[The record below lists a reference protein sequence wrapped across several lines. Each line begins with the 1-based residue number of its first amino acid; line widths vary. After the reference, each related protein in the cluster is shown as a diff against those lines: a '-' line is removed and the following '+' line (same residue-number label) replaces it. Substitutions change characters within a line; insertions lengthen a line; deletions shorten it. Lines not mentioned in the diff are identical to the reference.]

1 MSRTVSSR
9 EPAADAAAGRALPVA
24 DETVATRKPKAVERA
39 RPARKKA
46 AAAGTSP
53 GIEQAKK
60 TKTAPKKKAASK
72 KKRVEGRRKRAP
84 FRATWLGTLA
94 RLRRIPGFV
103 YLAAGVTAL
112 VVLAPIVNW
121 IYQAARKPSEL
132 LYPVSDEWFKTPAET
147 WRTYGDLFVA
157 NSTAI
162 MTPDLL
168 AALAQQEASGNPVAR
183 TYWRWSAT
191 FRPFEI
197 YRPASSA
204 VGMYQVTDGTFEEA
218 RHYCI
223 RDHRVVG
230 EGPWYD
236 FGSCW
241 FNGLYNRVL
250 PAHAVELVAANLDRR
265 VRETLARSGI
275 RQATLRQKQELAV
288 ITHLCGAGAAAA
300 YAARG
305 LVLVPGQHCGD
316 HDTQHYVQRVMTL
329 AKTFAALDKGSSS

>member
-9 EPAADAAAGRALPVA
+9 KSSTRRAGRAKVPA
-24 DETVATRKPKAVERA
+24 DRTAEDDAATHQRKPAKTTEPVRKKGAPGTSAPRAKKPAPKSQRAAPRRGRESRLAVWRA
-39 RPARKKA
+39 R
-46 AAAGTSP
+46 
-53 GIEQAKK
+53 
-60 TKTAPKKKAASK
+60 
-72 KKRVEGRRKRAP
+72 
-84 FRATWLGTLA
+84 FD

-112 VVLAPIVNW
+112 LVLAPIVNW

-147 WRTYGDLFVA
+147 WRTYGDLFLA

-162 MTPDLL
+162 MTPELL

-204 VGMYQVTDGTFEEA
+204 VGMYQITDGTFDEA

-223 RDHRVVG
+223 HDHRVVG
-230 EGPWYD
+230 EGRWYE
-236 FGSCW
+236 FGTCW

-250 PAHAVELVAANLDRR
+250 PSHAVELVSSNLDRR
-265 VRETLARSGI
+265 VRETLARNGI
-275 RQATLRQKQELAV
+275 RQATPRQQQELAV

-300 YAARG
+300 YVSRG
-305 LVLVPGQHCGD
+305 LALVPGQHCGD
-316 HDTQHYVQRVMTL
+316 HDTREYVQRVMGL
-329 AKTFAALDKGSSS
+329 VRTFATLNRSASS